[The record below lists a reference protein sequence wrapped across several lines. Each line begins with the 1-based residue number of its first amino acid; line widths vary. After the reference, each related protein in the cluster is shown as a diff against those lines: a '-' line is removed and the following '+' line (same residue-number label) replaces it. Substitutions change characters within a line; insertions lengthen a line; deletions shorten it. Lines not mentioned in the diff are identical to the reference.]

1 MESRYISAMC
11 VGHVVGLITGI
22 LDVNLYS
29 MGLINLRNRAKTQDL
44 INVHIGKRTKTLK
57 NWNGIGSNILRLSNT
72 SQLHTEKHGLRA
84 SHDIGENRFY
94 ECDVCWTCEF
104 YDVELHG
111 CDEFYLFDGNP
122 RCRQKFVREIKKPDW
137 YRCSHWKEKE

>member
-1 MESRYISAMC
+1 MK
-11 VGHVVGLITGI
+11 
-22 LDVNLYS
+22 
-29 MGLINLRNRAKTQDL
+29 NR
-44 INVHIGKRTKTLK
+44 I
-57 NWNGIGSNILRLSNT
+57 GIGPKILRTSNT
-72 SQLHTEKHGLRA
+72 SQLKTEKLSIRA
-84 SHDIGENRFY
+84 SHDINDNRFY

-122 RCRQKFVREIKKPDW
+122 RLRYKFVREVKRPEW